1 MQGTAPVATKTDDE
15 GNVLEFTYNGE
26 VIDDEK
32 AKLLGYESAAA
43 FYDAFNSELARVEG
57 AWEQIELDFEEAGL
71 DPKIVEDLSLEAAQK
86 FQKSLEQMNYG
97 SLGDQGAKAYAD
109 GIDMITSSV
118 ENMAGEVGMGE
129 ADVAKFVEGLSDI
142 DWSDWY
148 AMDDVNAL
156 LESMGYD
163 LDLTTEEMQE
173 FIATMREVGG
183 ASPADALRRT
193 WENAALLSDKLSEG
207 IAPGSVLDK
216 DTYAALIQENAALE
230 DQFMQMM
237 DGTYKYVGDDTLDF
251 SNAMNL
257 GETLEQTKE
266 MSDLYNNAKEAA
278 SEINFAGL
286 ANMDFVSAD
295 EIEEASDALDE
306 AAAAADKAQE
316 EMDGFHPIKHK
327 EYEAALNTAN
337 ANEASAEQH
346 LENLEE
352 QRASDL
358 EDAQAAVE
366 AVMNNDYLK
375 DVAEYNGWDEETL
388 NQMLEGI
395 KNGDDD
401 AMNQMKVFA
410 GEMNK
415 FMAAGDEG
423 LYDVSA
429 AEEKIASI
437 ATSIE
442 ELDELTAQ
450 YGLSTETYAKAIT
463 GLFASAANEAENLE
477 ELDELKQKVLE
488 AGGEVSEDVYLEN
501 VKRLTEESMN
511 AASSIEELNAA
522 KRESESRGA
531 AVDME
536 LYADNVKRVAEE
548 SANAAGSLSELQLAW
563 SQASATG
570 VELDYNIYADNL
582 LRLAESYS
590 ICADEANAF
599 NIAMQ
604 SGNEAAIKAAEEN
617 LEASVMLGEA
627 AQEYGFTQEELSV

>member
-1 MQGTAPVATKTDDE
+1 
-15 GNVLEFTYNGE
+15 
-26 VIDDEK
+26 
-32 AKLLGYESAAA
+32 
-43 FYDAFNSELARVEG
+43 
-57 AWEQIELDFEEAGL
+57 
-71 DPKIVEDLSLEAAQK
+71 
-86 FQKSLEQMNYG
+86 MNYG

-109 GIDMITSSV
+109 GIDMISESL
-118 ENMAGEVGMGE
+118 NMGE
-129 ADVAKFVEGLSDI
+129 ADVAQFVEGLSDI

-163 LDLTTEEMQE
+163 LDMTTEEMQE

-266 MSDLYNNAKEAA
+266 MSDLYENAKEAA

-375 DVAEYNGWDEETL
+375 DVAEYNGWDEDTL
-388 NQMLEGI
+388 NAMLEGI
-395 KNGDDD
+395 KNGDDA
-401 AMNQMKVFA
+401 AMEQMKVFA

-442 ELDELTAQ
+442 ELDALTEQ
-450 YGLSTETYAKAIT
+450 YSLSQETYAKAIT
-463 GLFASAANEAENLE
+463 GLFASAASEAQSLE
-477 ELDELKQKVLE
+477 ELDELKQKVLD
-488 AGGEVSEDVYLEN
+488 AGGEVNNDVYLEN
-501 VKRLTEESMN
+501 VTRLSEEAMN
-511 AASSIEELNAA
+511 AADSMDALAQA
-522 KRESESRGA
+522 KYEAESRGA
-531 AVDME
+531 EIDPE
-536 LYADNVKRVAEE
+536 LYTENINVLLKRA
-548 SANAAGSLSELQLAW
+548 
-563 SQASATG
+563 
-570 VELDYNIYADNL
+570 
-582 LRLAESYS
+582 
-590 ICADEANAF
+590 
-599 NIAMQ
+599 
-604 SGNEAAIKAAEEN
+604 
-617 LEASVMLGEA
+617 
-627 AQEYGFTQEELSV
+627 